1 MKKII
6 GGFAALAF
14 LLVLGSCG
22 GASEADMIGKWKM
35 DAGSIDLKLGDGV
48 PAEMKAMVEFG
59 KKEMMSEGKEDIE
72 GATVEFKKGGVFTV
86 SMDGQSEDGKWKLD
100 GDNVVLTMKP
110 EGAKKEVSISLIVEE
125 VSGDAMTLTLTA
137 EELVNTIKKQDPNA
151 MKMIESMSGQSDIEK
166 MIDGTQVS
174 FTMKK

>member
-35 DAGSIDLKLGDGV
+35 DAGSIDIKLGDGV
-48 PAEMKAMVEFG
+48 PSEMKAMVESG

-72 GATVEFKKGGVFTV
+72 AATIEFKKGGEFTV
-86 SMDGQSEDGKWKLD
+86 SMEGDSEKGKWKLD
-100 GDNVVLTMKP
+100 GDKVILSMKP
-110 EGAKKEVSISLIVEE
+110 EGAKKEVSIALIVEE

-137 EELVNTIKKQDPNA
+137 EELMNTMKKQDPNSV
-151 MKMIESMSGQSDIEK
+151 KMIESMSGQSDIEK
-166 MIDGTQVS
+166 MVEGTQVS

>member
-1 MKKII
+1 
-6 GGFAALAF
+6 
-14 LLVLGSCG
+14 
-22 GASEADMIGKWKM
+22 
-35 DAGSIDLKLGDGV
+35 
-48 PAEMKAMVEFG
+48 
-59 KKEMMSEGKEDIE
+59 MMSEGKEDIE

-137 EELVNTIKKQDPNA
+137 EELVNMIKKQDPNA

-166 MIDGTQVS
+166 MIDCTQVS